1 MANYIVNEC
10 LTNDE
15 YIFTGVSYTVGQ
27 TIRFVFN
34 EQSYCGTVGEVTSS
48 PPSAD
53 FGQLYD
59 DCCECLSG
67 LTESLNFNFKICGTE
82 QEINIEA
89 TNFCREH
96 GLPITGMTY
105 ELQLASYVP
114 FCATFQG
121 LSESGETNYH
131 YVSGPS
137 LRCEDCGTEPEP
149 PRSANTETVICYTCF
164 SDVNNGN
171 AFYYTNSVP
180 HPVYTDGY
188 GTPVTQLDMVTLG
201 GVNGLNN

>member
-1 MANYIVNEC
+1 MPNYIVNEC

-67 LTESLNFNFKICGTE
+67 ITESLNFKFIACNTLL
-82 QEINIEA
+82 EINIEA
-89 TNFCREH
+89 FNFCNEY
-96 GLPITGMTY
+96 GVPTTGMTY

-114 FCATFQG
+114 FCATFTG
-121 LSESGETNYH
+121 LTSTGETNYH

-137 LRCEDCGTEPEP
+137 LSCEDCGEEP
-149 PRSANTETVICYTCF
+149 PISAGTEVFICYENCSGGT
-164 SDVNNGN
+164 
-171 AFYYTNSVP
+171 ATISVQ
-180 HPVYTDGY
+180 HPTWANQY
-188 GTPVTQLDMVTLG
+188 GQSVILQDAITLG
-201 GVNGLNN
+201 GNNGYYS

>member
-1 MANYIVNEC
+1 MTNYIVNEC

-15 YIFTGVSYTVGQ
+15 YIFTGVSHTVGQ

-67 LTESLNFNFKICGTE
+67 LTESLNFNFIICGTE
-82 QEINIEA
+82 QEINIES

-105 ELQLASYVP
+105 ELQLDSYVP
-114 FCATFQG
+114 FCATFTG
-121 LSESGETNYH
+121 LTSTGETNYN

-137 LRCEDCGTEPEP
+137 LSCEDCETEPEP
-149 PRSANTETVICYTCF
+149 PISAGTETLICVEICGPSGTT
-164 SDVNNGN
+164 V
-171 AFYYTNSVP
+171 TQVVPP
-180 HPVYTDGY
+180 HPEWTNGY
-188 GTPVTQLDMVTLG
+188 GTQVTQLNMVVLG
-201 GVNGLNN
+201 GPNGLNS